1 MSDSPLIAQP
11 GKQKMTL
18 LRESYL
24 AICKSDSCAARL
36 LNAMERW
43 HAWKLQVREELRG
56 RNRVRRQGGLNPN
69 NDEDLWVRMAIDPKD
84 GKSLGWKTELMDE
97 YSYKVILRGLDLL
110 VTKGFVLKREN
121 PRQNWDRTPQWLFQV
136 NAVQGAVDAWAA
148 NRANPGMTTDP
159 DGTSDSEEE
168 GETQQ
173 DGGSDHS
180 ADSTECTRQ
189 KDRVV
194 SAEKPNRLGTKTE
207 LTRQKDRSNN
217 TDTLTQASLTDIP
230 EHAAVP
236 TTLEDNARETEV
248 SDAAADSPVS
258 LTPQA
263 MPATLEVSEA
273 LPLSVMEAQAQAG
286 DMNPNATSTEHVPGG
301 AAGRYAILGLTPVPR
316 PVLEARLAQH
326 PEHMPRL
333 RALLNASPRSRLAHL
348 NAILESATQTGGIP
362 RELLTR
368 LTDDELAL
376 VAKAAKADA
385 HHPGGFMK
393 FGALALDRMIG
404 APITREVIEGKRP
417 AREQTLGHAYEV
429 KNEPKKRVAEL
440 EGPTPQEAVPE
451 PQDLLRKYR
460 GLWCLRKNPDKVVDV
475 VDVEER
481 PGSTALLYLNDEST
495 LTVATLMLQYQRPA
509 WMQHDASA

>member
-1 MSDSPLIAQP
+1 MSTNDNLRIEEGRDDLPFQIHWELDDAPLTVDAFRVYAHLVRCA
-11 GKQKMTL
+11 GKNGLIFPSYLSIGEKCFRVSVGLTAHPRSLRNRAMKAMKELVDVGLVIKQTRNK
-18 LRESYL
+18 RES
-24 AICKSDSCAARL
+24 SENDSNIYTL
-36 LNAMERW
+36 TP
-43 HAWKLQVREELRG
+43 
-56 RNRVRRQGGLNPN
+56 RRQWVDDLRTRGEALKAAVKEAKLEKHSAAERETGGIPT
-69 NDEDLWVRMAIDPKD
+69 VPPPSI
-84 GKSLGWKTELMDE
+84 
-97 YSYKVILRGLDLL
+97 
-110 VTKGFVLKREN
+110 
-121 PRQNWDRTPQWLFQV
+121 
-136 NAVQGAVDAWAA
+136 QGMP
-148 NRANPGMTTDP
+148 PGMVAMP
-159 DGTSDSEEE
+159 PPGIQGMPRGMVSMPEVS
-168 GETQQ
+168 
-173 DGGSDHS
+173 
-180 ADSTECTRQ
+180 STEVLQ
-189 KDRVV
+189 SFEVP
-194 SAEKPNRLGTKTE
+194 STE
-207 LTRQKDRSNN
+207 
-217 TDTLTQASLTDIP
+217 
-230 EHAAVP
+230 AAAI
-236 TTLEDNARETEV
+236 TLEDNARATEV
-248 SDAAADSPVS
+248 PDAAADSPVG

-273 LPLSVMEAQAQAG
+273 LPFSVTEAQVQAG
-286 DMNPNATSTEHVPGG
+286 DVNPKGTSTEHVPGG
-301 AAGRYAILGLTPVPR
+301 AAGGYAILGLTPVPR
-316 PVLEARLAQH
+316 PVLEARRAQD

-348 NAILESATQTGGIP
+348 NAVLESATQTGGIP

-368 LTDDELAL
+368 LTDEELAL

-404 APITREVIEGKRP
+404 APITREIIEGKRP

-429 KNEPKKRVAEL
+429 KNEPKVAGREASV
-440 EGPTPQEAVPE
+440 PQEPVSE